1 MIDSY
6 NTITKNK
13 DALANILKLD
23 APRSLESIHQS
34 ISTLFEE
41 TRQKACSEL
50 INLLPDTVFLL
61 PSMIPISGKTLL
73 GGGIAIS
80 ETVVLMQHIFP
91 KGACKMIYTLRHE
104 IAHKKWLFNVSNN
117 HFTAGSPFESP
128 DRNNFRESGIFLDQI
143 IYGNSNPRALP
154 NFTEANEEIETAI
167 IRGQMLS
174 DEQRIK
180 FYKPRPAEP
189 LNQETL
195 TQELKYMKNTP
206 RYYSGEVL
214 CQGRWNLYNF
224 G

>member
-1 MIDSY
+1 M
-6 NTITKNK
+6 
-13 DALANILKLD
+13 
-23 APRSLESIHQS
+23 
-34 ISTLFEE
+34 
-41 TRQKACSEL
+41 
-50 INLLPDTVFLL
+50 VFLL
-61 PSMIPISGKTLL
+61 PSMLPICGKTLL

-80 ETVVLMQHIFP
+80 ETVVLMQHFFP

-104 IAHKKWLFNVSNN
+104 IAHKKWLFNGSNN
-117 HFTAGSPFESP
+117 HFTAGSPFACPES
-128 DRNNFRESGIFLDQI
+128 DHYRESGIFLDQS
-143 IYGNSNPRALP
+143 IYGNFNPRDLP

-174 DEQRIK
+174 DEQRFK

-189 LNQETL
+189 I
-195 TQELKYMKNTP
+195 TQEPLPLTTSVKCMKNTP